1 MSDRIK
7 IERWKQFWQTANED
21 SDWKNA
27 KAIEDERRSI
37 VQKELLHLLYK
48 FMTDTITVEQFRSE
62 FDSKTRT
69 VWTVFGLKG
78 LSGAMFLNKLVKFIS
93 DTNSLT
99 AKLKAVLVVPKN
111 AEEARRQLAGFM
123 SYLNELIDCK
133 KTTKGQLQPARASFF
148 VSAWWHMQ
156 DVESWPIYYQSGRK
170 ALQVEDAFDP
180 KGDIVEDYFAFH
192 SVFNSLKASLELNAW
207 QCEHLLDWC
216 DQGAKPIDGG
226 NKRPT
231 GTVTR
236 GGDGDSNR
244 NDDEPDEDT
253 DHEDCD
259 EDDDSDEATEIS
271 HTQIQWLLAKI
282 GHKFGCQ
289 VWIASNDQSK
299 VWKGQMLSELSI
311 KSLPTLGL
319 DSSSQKIIGL
329 IDVVW
334 LKGSKQIAAAF
345 EIEHTTSV
353 YSGILRMSDL
363 VALSPNLNFPLYL
376 VAPNKRMEKVRRELS
391 RPTFQTLEL
400 HKRCGYFSDE
410 SLVAEADVILKWATD
425 VSAVERLASKVN
437 DVPLE

>member
-1 MSDRIK
+1 MNDQIK

-21 SDWKNA
+21 DNWKNA
-27 KAIEDERRSI
+27 KAIEDEKRSI
-37 VQKELLHLLYK
+37 VQKELLDLLNK
-48 FMTDTITVEQFRSE
+48 FMTDKITVEQFRSE

-99 AKLKAVLVVPKN
+99 TRLKSVLIVPN
-111 AEEARRQLAGFM
+111 NNEEARFQLTGFL
-123 SYLNELIDCK
+123 SYLTELIDGK
-133 KTTKGQLQPARASFF
+133 ITTKGQLQPARASFF

-192 SVFNSLKASLELNAW
+192 AVFNSLKANLELNAW

-226 NKRPT
+226 NIEPS
-231 GTVTR
+231 GTVT
-236 GGDGDSNR
+236 GTGVSNSSEDGA
-244 NDDEPDEDT
+244 DEDT
-253 DHEDCD
+253 GDEDC
-259 EDDDSDEATEIS
+259 EEDSDEATEIT

-289 VWIASNDQSK
+289 VWIASNDHSK

-319 DSSSQKIIGL
+319 DSSSQRIIGL

-376 VAPNKRMEKVRRELS
+376 VAPNKRIEKVRRELS

-437 DVPLE
+437 DIPLE

>member
-62 FDSKTRT
+62 FDVKTRT
-69 VWTVFGLKG
+69 VWKVFGLKG

-99 AKLKAVLVVPKN
+99 TKLKSVLVVPKN
-111 AEEARRQLAGFM
+111 AEVARIQLAGFM

-156 DVESWPIYYQSGRK
+156 DVEAWPIYYQSGRK

-192 SVFNSLKASLELNAW
+192 DVFNFMKASLELNAW
-207 QCEHLLDWC
+207 QCEHLLDWF

-226 NKRPT
+226 NKKRT
-231 GTVTR
+231 GTDS
-236 GGDGDSNR
+236 GSGNSNSSDDEGDEDSGDEDGD
-244 NDDEPDEDT
+244 E
-253 DHEDCD
+253 
-259 EDDDSDEATEIS
+259 DSDEATEIS

-299 VWKGQMLSELSI
+299 VWKGQTLSELSI

-425 VSAVERLASKVN
+425 ISAVERLASKVN